1 MSLQIDNEVVDE
13 KKVSIEVTAAI
24 ENIKQLEE
32 QRNVMMVNLERNRI
46 LLEHYTKIVKENR

>member
-1 MSLQIDNEVVDE
+1 MGLQIDNEIVDE

-46 LLEHYTKIVKENR
+46 LLEHYTKIVKER

>member
-1 MSLQIDNEVVDE
+1 MSLQIDNEIVDE
-13 KKVSIEVTAAI
+13 KKVSREVTVAI

-32 QRNVMMVNLERNRI
+32 QRDVMMVNLERNRI

>member
-46 LLEHYTKIVKENR
+46 LLEHYTKIVKER

>member
-1 MSLQIDNEVVDE
+1 MSLQIDNEIVDE

-32 QRNVMMVNLERNRI
+32 QRDVMMVNLERNRI
-46 LLEHYTKIVKENR
+46 LLEHYTKIVKER

>member
-1 MSLQIDNEVVDE
+1 MSLQIDNEIVDE
-13 KKVSIEVTAAI
+13 KKVSREVTVAI

-46 LLEHYTKIVKENR
+46 LLEHYTKIVKER

>member
-1 MSLQIDNEVVDE
+1 MSLQIDNEIVDE

-46 LLEHYTKIVKENR
+46 LLEHYTKIVKER

>member
-46 LLEHYTKIVKENR
+46 LLEH